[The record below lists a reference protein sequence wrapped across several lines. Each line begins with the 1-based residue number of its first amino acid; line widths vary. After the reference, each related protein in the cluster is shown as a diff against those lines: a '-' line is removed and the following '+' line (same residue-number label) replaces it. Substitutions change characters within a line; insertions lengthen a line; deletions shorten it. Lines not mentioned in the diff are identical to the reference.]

1 MKKLTITL
9 LVTVLL
15 CSGVAGFVLYAQ
27 NPQLVPAINIK
38 NTTTSDENYVD
49 PTPKYSNY
57 TKKTT
62 ATVKETPTQTQTTTT
77 ETSSKDKK
85 DDQTPVNPGV
95 NDTPKK

>member
-1 MKKLTITL
+1 
-9 LVTVLL
+9 

-49 PTPKYSNY
+49 PTPKYTNY

-62 ATVKETPTQTQTTTT
+62 TTVKETPTQTTTQTTTT
-77 ETSSKDKK
+77 EPSPK
-85 DDQTPVNPGV
+85 DDKTPVNPG
-95 NDTPKK
+95 NDTNTKK